1 MSTILLVDDEQD
13 TLDLFSEVL
22 EQMDHHAIQAHDG
35 QEALSIAH
43 RIQPDLV
50 VTDWMMPRM
59 DGLELCHR
67 LHADAQLQDIP
78 IILHSS
84 SGNPQVPGTRFVPKD
99 SPMEE
104 FESLVTRLL
113 SSRHSQRLAASPSR
127 EGSRA
132 PPDTGVNPPRP
143 HYPTRRSGLDEVLCS
158 TAH

>member
-13 TLDLFSEVL
+13 TLDLFSDVL
-22 EQMDHHAIQAHDG
+22 AQMNHRALEAHDG
-35 QEALSIAH
+35 DEALAIARRAH
-43 RIQPDLV
+43 PDLV

-67 LHADAQLQDIP
+67 LHEDEQLRNIP

-84 SGNPQVPGTRFVPKD
+84 SGNPHVPGTQFVPKNY
-99 SPMEE
+99 PMEQ
-104 FESLVTRLL
+104 FENLVNQVLA
-113 SSRHSQRLAASPSR
+113 SSHAQRSAEVAGR

-132 PPDTGVNPPRP
+132 PPDEAVRTACPPCSPRL
-143 HYPTRRSGLDEVLCS
+143 SGLGENACS